1 MEHKQQFEHTLIR
14 YILKQTSEK
23 ENITVLDWI
32 SADSENL
39 VYYENLRNILSL
51 IAVKKDTDSIN
62 LDFEWNRFRKS
73 LEKAGPAPIVPIQPT
88 VEENE
93 FDMPDKPG
101 FRFRKRSIMRAV
113 MVAASLIVVM
123 GLLFLYN
130 QQNISDDGSLSKAG
144 SPKDNA
150 SVLVTRKNNTGK
162 PLEIKLQDGSEIIL
176 FDKAELQYKE
186 PFTDIKRDIKI
197 LSGEA
202 SFIVARDVTRPFT
215 VYSGDISTTALGT
228 KFSVTNIARTENIV
242 VRLFE
247 GKVVIKSNYSALE
260 KLDRDFYLL
269 PGNALVYDRFN
280 YTATLVKFD
289 TSTLA
294 LITQNDNNSKSGT
307 NKNDR
312 AGAATEEQPS
322 IPKRAGGSWYMFN
335 NQSLGHVF
343 EQLGKMYKVE
353 IVYNKADVS
362 KLYFIGEFN
371 KSDSIDAI
379 LEQITSLNNLKLF
392 KQDQKF
398 IITK

>member
-39 VYYENLRNILSL
+39 LYYENLRNILSL
-51 IAVKKDTDSIN
+51 IAVKKETESIN
-62 LDFEWNRFRKS
+62 LDFEWSRFRKS
-73 LEKAGPAPIVPIQPT
+73 LEKADPAPIVPIEANM
-88 VEENE
+88 EENE
-93 FDMPDKPG
+93 FDMPDKSG
-101 FRFRKRSIMRAV
+101 VKFRKRNMMRAV

-123 GLLFLYN
+123 GLLFLYS
-130 QQNISDDGSLSKAG
+130 QLNISGNRSLSKAR
-144 SPKDNA
+144 SSKDNA
-150 SVLVTRKNNTGK
+150 SVLITRKNNTGK

-176 FDKAELQYKE
+176 FDKAELQYKV
-186 PFTDIKRDIKI
+186 PFTDIKRDIKV
-197 LSGEA
+197 LTGEA
-202 SFIVARDVTRPFT
+202 SFIVAGDVTRPFT

-228 KFSVTNIARTENIV
+228 RFSIANIAGAKNIV

-247 GKVVIKSNYSALE
+247 GKVVIKSNDSALE

-294 LITQNDNNSKSGT
+294 LIIQDDNNSKSGT

-312 AGAATEEQPS
+312 ASATTDEQPS

-335 NQSLGHVF
+335 NQSLGRVF

-353 IVYNKADVS
+353 IVFNKADVS

-398 IITK
+398 IISK